1 MFAGVKAN
9 LGPSARLV
17 IGNVDVIVTSKRSQT
32 FDAEV
37 FTLHGLDVT
46 TRSIV
51 GLKGSQHFRAGFRDL
66 ASAIITADSPG
77 LTTLDVTVFDH
88 PNANRALWPIDPHL
102 EWDPK
107 QPSTEA
113 AHEISQA

>member
-1 MFAGVKAN
+1 
-9 LGPSARLV
+9 
-17 IGNVDVIVTSKRSQT
+17 
-32 FDAEV
+32 
-37 FTLHGLDVT
+37 
-46 TRSIV
+46 
-51 GLKGSQHFRAGFRDL
+51 LKGSQHFRAGFRDL